1 MAESTTNHEQGEHPS
16 DAHTARIASFT
27 DRFVTISRQRAA
39 LDAAEARLLAE
50 AAAYAHATAAA
61 LVPAGTPAAEAQG
74 LARRSMCASLAM
86 ATHTSEQTLQRR
98 IGDAEALVH
107 DAPAALEALAHGA
120 ISSRHAQVLTDQLR
134 DIPAD
139 GRRRFLAEVLPVAER
154 STPAR
159 LTQRA
164 RMLRERLHPESI
176 TARTVRSTAD
186 RRVEIEPAADGMA
199 WVHLFTTGPVA
210 QAIRERLDALAIP
223 AKTSGDA
230 RTLAQLRADALA
242 SLAVAGVVTT
252 DGAPIP
258 TDPEGITE
266 LRWLPGPAA
275 PDGLSAPTNTASA
288 NTAPTLIEQPVDV
301 QAHIRATVHVTVPVL
316 SLLGVTDEPGTLDGY
331 GPIDPATAARL
342 TITAPSMVR
351 VLTHPETGAILSVGR
366 DHYRVPADLQ
376 RAVRLRDTTCRAPGC
391 GRSARGCDLDHS
403 TAWADGGTTAVDNLA
418 CLCRHHHRLKHLP
431 GWNLT
436 HTPGGVLDWRVPDG
450 RSYRTRPEFA
460 ETG

>member
-1 MAESTTNHEQGEHPS
+1 MSESTTIREHREDPS
-16 DAHTARIASFT
+16 EAFAARSASFT
-27 DRFVTISRQRAA
+27 DRFVALARERAA
-39 LDAAEARLLAE
+39 LDAAEAQLLAE
-50 AAAYAHATAAA
+50 AAAYAHATAGA
-61 LVPAGTPAAEAQG
+61 LVSAGTPTAEAQG

-86 ATHTSEQTLQRR
+86 ATRTSEQTLQRR
-98 IGDAEALVH
+98 IGDAEVLVH
-107 DAPAALEALAHGA
+107 DAPEALEALAHGT
-120 ISSRHAQVLTDQLR
+120 ISSGHTRILIDQLR
-134 DIPAD
+134 DIPAA

-159 LTQRA
+159 FRQRA
-164 RMLRERLHPESI
+164 RILRERLHPESI
-176 TARTVRSTAD
+176 TTRAVRSTAD
-186 RRVEIEPAADGMA
+186 RRVEVEPAADGMA
-199 WVHLFTTGPVA
+199 WVHLFTTAPLA
-210 QAIRERLDALAIP
+210 QAITERLDALAIP

-242 SLAVAGVVTT
+242 SLAIAGVVST

-258 TDPEGITE
+258 GDPERITE
-266 LRWLPGPAA
+266 VRWLPGSAA
-275 PDGLSAPTNTASA
+275 PDRWSAPTDT
-288 NTAPTLIEQPVDV
+288 TPTLIEQPVDV

-351 VLTHPETGAILSVGR
+351 VLTHPETGAVLSVGR
-366 DHYRVPADLQ
+366 NHYRVPADLQ
-376 RAVRLRDTTCRAPGC
+376 RVVRLRDTTCRAPGC